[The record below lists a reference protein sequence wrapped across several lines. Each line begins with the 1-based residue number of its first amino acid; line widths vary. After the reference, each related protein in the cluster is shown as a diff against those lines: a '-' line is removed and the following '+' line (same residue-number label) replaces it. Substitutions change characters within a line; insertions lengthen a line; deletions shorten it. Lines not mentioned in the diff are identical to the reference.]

1 MKTKTIIL
9 IIVICI
15 VCTGGGAAGIY
26 GIVYAVQNHRDN
38 TADSQIVET
47 TTIDPEP
54 EEATEPAL
62 DYSQINYSALEDMM
76 IDSVSGFVG
85 ASATFREYEDG
96 IYFVDGFYTPSG
108 VYCFN
113 FSDNDLVKI
122 MDVDYRGFDN
132 ATVTFVKNGYF
143 CQTYNPDFSN
153 NYDNYFYD
161 FDTNDIEDTSSRII
175 ERSDNHTYALEYK
188 NDRDYLVVDGEIK
201 SVDIEN
207 YYQGAFWEINGR
219 AILCVYDDAVD
230 MIENVKLCL
239 LSDDCNSY
247 EIIDEFSPSSFYAT
261 NKYLYYVKDNNVYQ
275 YDPASNTTNLYLEVD
290 GTIGSLYCILGNR
303 LYYVYQDRD
312 ENGFIGTATLYYA
325 DIETGES
332 TVVAEE
338 LEFPLGGY

>member
-47 TTIDPEP
+47 TTIDPET
-54 EEATEPAL
+54 EEPTEPAL
-62 DYSQINYSALEDMM
+62 DYSQINYSAFENMM
-76 IDSVSGFVG
+76 IKSVSGFVG
-85 ASATFREYEDG
+85 AYATFREYEDG
-96 IYFVDGFYTPSG
+96 IYFVDGYYTPSG

-175 ERSDNHTYALEYK
+175 ERSDNHTFALEYK
-188 NDRDYLVVDGEIK
+188 NDMDNLVVDGETK
-201 SVDIEN
+201 SPGIMGF
-207 YYQGAFWEINGR
+207 YQGGFWEINGR
-219 AILCVYDDAVD
+219 VIVCAYD
-230 MIENVKLCL
+230 ENGDKENLCL
-239 LSDDCNSY
+239 LSEDFNSY
-247 EIIDEFSPSSFYAT
+247 EIIENGLELPSFYAT
-261 NKYLYYVKDNNVYQ
+261 DEYLYYVKGNNVYQ

-290 GTIGSLYCILGNR
+290 GNIGNLYCILGNR

-312 ENGFIGTATLYYA
+312 ESGFIGTATLYYA